1 MLEESKEFEPTFEWV
16 SKIGYTITHFLLAIT
31 LIVTHS
37 KTFFDFILYLTFPLI
52 GGIVLFETMTI
63 ELKRILVL
71 HFTTTLINFI
81 VSIKLKKKDG
91 GKKNV

>member
-37 KTFFDFILYLTFPLI
+37 KTFFDFILYLTIF
-52 GGIVLFETMTI
+52 
-63 ELKRILVL
+63 
-71 HFTTTLINFI
+71 
-81 VSIKLKKKDG
+81 
-91 GKKNV
+91 